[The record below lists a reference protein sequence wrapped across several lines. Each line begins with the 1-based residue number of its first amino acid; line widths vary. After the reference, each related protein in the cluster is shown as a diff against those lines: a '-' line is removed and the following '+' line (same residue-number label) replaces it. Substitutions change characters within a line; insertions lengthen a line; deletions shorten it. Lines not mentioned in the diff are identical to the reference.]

1 MSKIQ
6 LSFFS
11 PALEMN
17 TSLTVLVP
25 DDLKK
30 NEQLRPFYVLHG
42 YNGDHQ
48 DWTRL
53 TAIERYLR
61 NRRVCVIMPSGF
73 NAYYTDHV
81 VGLQYY
87 TYFTKELVPFIEN
100 LFPVQKEAYI
110 LGLSMGGYGALKFA
124 LSNPKKF
131 VKAVS
136 LSGVMNPDFIRAIPW
151 MAHRLPQFDL
161 MFGKK
166 TTGKNDLRHL
176 VEKNLTSN
184 RMPEL
189 LLTCGDKDFLIEDNR
204 SFEQFLK
211 EKQVPHTFIFDD
223 GEHNW
228 DYWDRGIQKALPWL
242 FNEKTL
248 E

>member
-11 PALEMN
+11 KALEMN
-17 TSLTVLVP
+17 TALTVLVP

-30 NEQLRPFYVLHG
+30 NEKLRPFYVLHG

-53 TAIERYLR
+53 TAIERYMWPYR
-61 NRRVCVIMPSGF
+61 ACVIMPSGY

-81 VGLQYY
+81 MGLQYY

-110 LGLSMGGYGALKFA
+110 LGLSMGGYGAMKFA

-136 LSGVMNPDFIRAIPW
+136 LSGVMNPDFIRSIPW
-151 MAHRLPQFDL
+151 MESRLPQFDL
-161 MFGKK
+161 MFGKT
-166 TTGKNDLRHL
+166 TTGKNDLRYL
-176 VEKNLTSN
+176 IKKDIKRNQL
-184 RMPEL
+184 PEL
-189 LLTCGDKDFLIEDNR
+189 LFTCGEDDFLVEDNR
-204 SFEQFLK
+204 SFEQYLK
-211 EKQVPHTFIFDD
+211 EQGVSHTYIFDS

-228 DYWDRGIQKALPWL
+228 AYWDNGIQKALPWL
-242 FNEKTL
+242 FK
-248 E
+248 

>member
-11 PALEMN
+11 QALEMN

-30 NEQLRPFYVLHG
+30 NEKLRPFYVLHG

-53 TAIERYLR
+53 TAIERYMR
-61 NRRVCVIMPSGF
+61 NYRACVIMPSGF
-73 NAYYTDHV
+73 NAYYTDHI
-81 VGLQYY
+81 VGLKYY

-110 LGLSMGGYGALKFA
+110 LGLSMGGYGAMKFA

-151 MAHRLPQFDL
+151 MVNRLPQFDL

-166 TTGKNDLRHL
+166 TTGKNDLRFL
-176 VEKNLTSN
+176 LEKDIKKGVL
-184 RMPEL
+184 PEL
-189 LLTCGDKDFLIEDNR
+189 LLTCGEHDFLIEDNK
-204 SFEQFLK
+204 SFHQFLTD
-211 EKQVPHTFIFDD
+211 KQVPHTYIFDD

-228 DYWDRGIQKALPWL
+228 EYWDRGIQKALPWL
-242 FNEKTL
+242 FKS
-248 E
+248 

>member
-11 PALEMN
+11 PTLEMN

-30 NEQLRPFYVLHG
+30 NEKLRPFYVLHG

-53 TAIERYLR
+53 TAIERYMR

-73 NAYYTDHV
+73 NAYYTDHQI
-81 VGLQYY
+81 GLQYY
-87 TYFTKELVPFIEN
+87 TYFTKELVPFIER

-124 LSNPKKF
+124 LSTPKKF

-136 LSGVMNPDFIRAIPW
+136 LSGVMNPDFIRSLPW
-151 MAHRLPQFDL
+151 MSHRLVQFDL
-161 MFGKK
+161 MFGDKAR
-166 TTGKNDLRHL
+166 GKNDLRAL
-176 VEKNLTSN
+176 IKKDLKKGVLPK
-184 RMPEL
+184 L
-189 LLTCGDKDFLIEDNR
+189 LLTCGVNDFLVEDNR
-204 SFEQFLK
+204 SFEVFLK
-211 EKQVPHTFIFDD
+211 ENQVPHTYIFDE

-228 DYWDRGIQKALPWL
+228 EYWDRGIQKALPWL
-242 FNEKTL
+242 FD
-248 E
+248 